1 MQVCMP
7 ILPMWFLGLHVLI
20 YMFVYTWV
28 MRVWIYMFL
37 DMYIHETM
45 IHILIEYVWMWF
57 SSPWCLVYWFAYLQ
71 LCDCYF
77 MSPRVLIDWW
87 LQDAILE
94 FTCLFGSICLLHCL
108 WLQFIWYV
116 VFISFPSGYI
126 YIFFFDKHFPPDINM
141 GSHVI
146 FIDGIVDSSFHNK
159 RLHVCTFFKERE
171 KKVFQKVFQKC
182 F

>member
-1 MQVCMP
+1 MCIHESCVYGFTCFWICIYMKQ
-7 ILPMWFLGLHVLI
+7 WFTCWICLDVIQLSMMFSVLI
-20 YMFVYTWV
+20 
-28 MRVWIYMFL
+28 RI
-37 DMYIHETM
+37 
-45 IHILIEYVWMWF
+45 
-57 SSPWCLVYWFAYLQ
+57 P

-94 FTCLFGSICLLHCL
+94 FIWVNMFTSLSLIAIYLICFVYIIFL
-108 WLQFIWYV
+108 W
-116 VFISFPSGYI
+116 
-126 YIFFFDKHFPPDINM
+126 IFFFDKHFPLDIYM

-171 KKVFQKVFQKC
+171 KKSFPKSISKMFLREALIQKVTWYFPKV
-182 F
+182 FAPKPF

>member
-28 MRVWIYMFL
+28 MRIWILHVFGYVYTWNN
-37 DMYIHETM
+37 DSHV
-45 IHILIEYVWMWF
+45 EYVWMWF
-57 SSPWCLVYWFAYLQ
+57 SSPWCLVYWFAYLP

-116 VFISFPSGYI
+116 VFISFSSGYI
-126 YIFFFDKHFPPDINM
+126 YIFLINIFLWIYIC
-141 GSHVI
+141 SHVI